1 MHTVIINHNCMCI
14 FPHLFNVS
22 VRDSRG
28 KESKWEREIK
38 REKGVPVRDLVVL
51 DKAVM
56 VVPSTPTI
64 CRWELPGCA
73 GMKTWKLLVTWWAAY
88 VCQLPLK
95 PTQMVR
101 LQSLPQTLQK
111 HCLIRFTTTFHI
123 IFAISLPF
131 LPLFPTLLWYT
142 VLIPL
147 IAFILWFSL
156 SSCAFPSVL
165 SSEGCF
171 EVFLFGLIS
180 LDDAPWMDWNTLTV
194 MGKRNVLVHFWVYID
209 ADLWWLVGVNRTV

>member
-1 MHTVIINHNCMCI
+1 MCI

-28 KESKWEREIK
+28 KESKREREIK

-56 VVPSTPTI
+56 VAPSTPTI
-64 CRWELPGCA
+64 CRRELPGCA

-95 PTQMVR
+95 PTQMVW
-101 LQSLPQTLQK
+101 LQSLPQTPQK
-111 HCLIRFTTTFHI
+111 HCLIRFTITFHL

-131 LPLFPTLLWYT
+131 LPLFSPLYPDTLSL
-142 VLIPL
+142 L
-147 IAFILWFSL
+147 IAFIFLFSL
-156 SSCAFPSVL
+156 SSCVFPSVL

-180 LDDAPWMDWNTLTV
+180 LWCSLNGL
-194 MGKRNVLVHFWVYID
+194 KYID
-209 ADLWWLVGVNRTV
+209 SNGKEKCSSALLSVYWCRSVMAC

>member
-1 MHTVIINHNCMCI
+1 MCI

-28 KESKWEREIK
+28 KESKWEREMK
-38 REKGVPVRDLVVL
+38 REKGVPVRDLVML

-56 VVPSTPTI
+56 VAPSTPTI
-64 CRWELPGCA
+64 CRRELPGCA

-101 LQSLPQTLQK
+101 LQSLPQTPQK
-111 HCLIRFTTTFHI
+111 HCLIRFTITFHL

-131 LPLFPTLLWYT
+131 LPLFPHFTLIHCPYSTNCFSIVVFTFFLCCHQRA
-142 VLIPL
+142 VLRCS
-147 IAFILWFSL
+147 SL
-156 SSCAFPSVL
+156 
-165 SSEGCF
+165 G
-171 EVFLFGLIS
+171 
-180 LDDAPWMDWNTLTV
+180 
-194 MGKRNVLVHFWVYID
+194 
-209 ADLWWLVGVNRTV
+209 